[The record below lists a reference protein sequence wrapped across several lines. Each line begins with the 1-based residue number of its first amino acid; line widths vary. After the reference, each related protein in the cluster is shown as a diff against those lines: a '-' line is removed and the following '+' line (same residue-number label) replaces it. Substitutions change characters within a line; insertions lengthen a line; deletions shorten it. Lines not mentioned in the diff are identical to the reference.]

1 MIAETMTYQKK
12 KLYRLSEYMQNLWTK
27 ANSDFCSELEQTEA
41 LTKICRINNIIERIL
56 RDEIYDNS

>member
-41 LTKICRINNIIERIL
+41 LTKICKINNTIEGIL
-56 RDEIYDNS
+56 NDEK